1 MVRKII
7 VSFLILGLGVFANAN
22 NLETFL
28 GFGYSGVDTDIK
40 NWDNDGDSI
49 QGTQF
54 VHGLYIRGGVILDKT
69 HRFSAEYSYMGKN
82 TKVNSKKFKFRLQE
96 YLAYYDY
103 LFPVGNEAKFYL
115 GAHLGGAN
123 GSLKGANGLLAN
135 GKHKLS
141 GFAYGAQAGFIYDI
155 DQNLEFE
162 IGAKITDY
170 RAKKTYMHSNGVDWD
185 KYKLKPSVGFLAGV
199 NYKF

>member
-40 NWDNDGDSI
+40 WWTNDGNSL

-82 TKVNSKKFKFRLQE
+82 IKTNAGKNKFKLQE

-170 RAKKTYMHSNGVDWD
+170 SAKKTIHDGTDWD